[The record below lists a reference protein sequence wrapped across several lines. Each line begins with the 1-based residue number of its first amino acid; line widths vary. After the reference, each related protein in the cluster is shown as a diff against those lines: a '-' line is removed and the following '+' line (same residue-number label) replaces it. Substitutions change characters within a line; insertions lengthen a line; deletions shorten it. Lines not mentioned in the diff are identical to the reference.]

1 LTWLQIEN
9 VVDHLQKKSCQIFV
23 NVNSQIKSFII
34 DGAKQNLV
42 AEKKPVE
49 KEGPPTEQKFN
60 TGKSI

>member
-1 LTWLQIEN
+1 
-9 VVDHLQKKSCQIFV
+9 LQKKSCQIFV